1 MFTFLLG
8 EKKRAEK
15 QKARPWDK
23 YAPGSAEWVNAHFTK
38 SGALRV
44 SREDML
50 VLMQDANW
58 RRERK
63 KFFQT
68 MRRLV
73 ENVEKRSK
81 SI

>member
-8 EKKRAEK
+8 EKKRVAK
-15 QKARPWDK
+15 QKAKPWDK
-23 YAPGSAEWVNAHFTK
+23 YVPGSKQWVDAHFTS
-38 SGALRV
+38 SGALQV
-44 SREDML
+44 SRQDIL
-50 VLMQDANW
+50 ILMQDAEW